1 MPAAPT
7 LDGHAT
13 GQFSSTNSGTVTLTT
28 SNTNDI
34 IVVLIC
40 NGTTTSSTVAVS
52 SVTASGLS
60 FTNRSQ
66 TLDTIRGTGYGYE
79 VWWALASGALISKV
93 ITVTLASSI
102 DDAALMAFGV
112 NGANT
117 SAPWDTNGSLT
128 AVTTNPSGSAGL
140 PLAPTFSTSQADDF
154 IFVAGCFTRTNANLT
169 SWTSSWTALDFINN
183 GGATNFAGI
192 GANYEGVTSTQS
204 GVTASFSVNSV
215 SFNAIIVD
223 AITANSSGT
232 NVNLVAASATG
243 AAAAFLNQLQNVSL
257 VAATASGTAAAMA
270 GAGPPLA
277 AVSATGAVEPFS
289 VSIGASVPLI
299 AVAATGVAIPYFPIL
314 DFVTVPLIT
323 ILNNK
328 PIAVAG
334 AIGNSPVPMMATLPH
349 QLPLAVIANKYP
361 IPLSGQMTSA
371 PIPMEGT
378 VP

>member
-66 TLDTIRGTGYGYE
+66 TLGTIRGTGYGYE

-204 GVTASFSVNSV
+204 GVTASFSINSV

-243 AAAAFLNQLQNVSL
+243 AAAAFLNQLQNVNL
-257 VAATASGTAAAMA
+257 VAATATGAAVSFPITA
-270 GAGPPLA
+270 PLG
-277 AVSATGAVEPFS
+277 AVSATGAAAAFTRAN
-289 VSIGASVPLI
+289 ASVALQS
-299 AVAATGVAIPYFPIL
+299 VATTGTAIPYFPTL

-323 ILNNK
+323 IMNK
-328 PIAVAG
+328 LPIPVA
-334 AIGNSPVPMMATLPH
+334 ANMNSGPVAMTGLISGRI
-349 QLPLAVIANKYP
+349 PLAVIANKYP
-361 IPLSGQMTSA
+361 IPLSGQITSA